1 MSHTF
6 AEQQAA
12 ELASR
17 RAWLVSTV
25 NAGQTATASA
35 RIAGIERAQ
44 FYRMCARFGVGTHA
58 EIVRSDAKVAKL
70 FKAQARRRT
79 APHAA
84 QSSMKRTGGAK
95 IGPHGE
101 TQA

>member
-6 AEQQAA
+6 AEQQTA

-17 RAWLVSTV
+17 RAWLVSIV

-58 EIVRSDAKVAKL
+58 EIVRSDAKVARL
-70 FKAQARRRT
+70 FKAQARRRA

-95 IGPHGE
+95 TSPHGE